1 MGETMR
7 KIVRALSVALVL
19 AAQAGVAM
27 AQERIEVAE
36 PWARATI
43 GQSRN
48 SAAYMKLT
56 NHGAEPDRLVAAS
69 TPIAGKVELHT
80 TVRDG
85 DVLRMREVK
94 AINLK
99 PGEAVN
105 FAPGG
110 MHMMLLDVEPLKA
123 GNSFTLTLQF
133 EKAGK
138 QDVTVAVRPGPAQG
152 GHQH

>member
-1 MGETMR
+1 MR
-7 KIVRALSVALVL
+7 KIVLAVAALLAVAVYPNGV
-19 AAQAGVAM
+19 AAQNA
-27 AQERIEVAE
+27 IEIAD

-48 SAAYMKLT
+48 TAAYMKIMNRGT
-56 NHGAEPDRLVAAS
+56 ETDRLVRAS
-69 TPIAGKVELHT
+69 TSVAGKTELHT

-85 DVLRMREVK
+85 EVMRMREMKSVE
-94 AINLK
+94 LK
-99 PGEAVN
+99 PGQAVT

-110 MHMMLLDVEPLKA
+110 MHMMLLEVEPLSA
-123 GNSFTLTLQF
+123 GKTFTLTLEF

-138 QDVTVAVRPGPAQG
+138 RDVQVSVRQGPARG

>member
-1 MGETMR
+1 MR
-7 KIVRALSVALVL
+7 EIML
-19 AAQAGVAM
+19 AAAAMLALHSAGAM
-27 AQERIEVAE
+27 AQTKIEIAE

-48 SAAYMKLT
+48 TAAYMKLT
-56 NHGAEPDRLVAAS
+56 NRATEPDRFVRAS
-69 TPIAGKVELHT
+69 TPVAGKVELHT

-85 DVLRMREVK
+85 NVMRMRELKSVE
-94 AINLK
+94 LK

-110 MHMMLLDVEPLKA
+110 MHVMLLDVEPLRA
-123 GNSFTLTLQF
+123 GRTFTLTLEF

-138 QDVTVAVRPGPAQG
+138 QDVTVTVRQGPAQG